1 MHTPL
6 KATSCS
12 IANFGFW
19 CQTHSLQNIVQQQS
33 VNAFRVYSADNDCT
47 INFFRNYRRHKIAC
61 TKCSSKKQK
70 RLHMHNV
77 AYRAKTT
84 QIIIKKVFTVLFDVH
99 WNETYNELIDGKTKQ
114 KTHGMIRCP
123 IQHATCLKDTSC
135 FDCCNMNLLKT
146 CWMWLQ
152 VWLLVQGIVPR
163 ASCFNTA
170 SHQAQKQ
177 LHVYAIGMWT
187 DITPISPMSIKK
199 AQQSFLF
206 CQKN

>member
-33 VNAFRVYSADNDCT
+33 VNAFRVDSADNDCT
-47 INFFRNYRRHKIAC
+47 INFFWNYRRHKIAC

-99 WNETYNELIDGKTKQ
+99 WNETYNAMNWLMGRQSRKHMVWYGVQYSMQRVWKILAVLTV
-114 KTHGMIRCP
+114 
-123 IQHATCLKDTSC
+123 ATW
-135 FDCCNMNLLKT
+135 T
-146 CWMWLQ
+146 C
-152 VWLLVQGIVPR
+152 
-163 ASCFNTA
+163 
-170 SHQAQKQ
+170 
-177 LHVYAIGMWT
+177 
-187 DITPISPMSIKK
+187 
-199 AQQSFLF
+199 
-206 CQKN
+206 